1 MTTIEQYIERHAAEH
16 GGHIA
21 MTDGKENVTYRQ
33 LWKRI
38 EERAAWWSS
47 RVERG
52 EIVALRTRQTIEYL
66 TDYFALHQCGAVAM
80 PLEHDLPEE
89 RFAAISRRYAHYRAP
104 EGVADV
110 LFTTG
115 TTGTAKGVM
124 VSHDAILAD
133 CDNLI
138 SRLGFRPDT
147 TFIICGPLNHIG
159 SLSKVHPVMLQGG
172 TLYLLEGMKDLSAW
186 YRALDYGSGK
196 SATFMVPAS
205 IRMLLSLSGNR
216 LGAYA
221 EKIDFIEAGGAALPP
236 ADMEA
241 LCRLLPRTRL
251 YNTYASTETGI
262 VCSYDYN
269 VPSPKTSCMGTV
281 MPRSRVRIDE
291 DGRVVC
297 GGDTIMSGY
306 ADEPE
311 MTASV
316 LRGGEIYTADQGY
329 IDSEG
334 MLHLSGRMDDVIN
347 IGGYKVSPVEVED
360 AAYGFAQ
367 VKDCIC
373 VAHESDVWGVVLKL
387 IVQTADGCDLDR
399 RGLARHLASRLERHK
414 VPMVYEQADHI
425 ERTYNGKLNR
435 KTYAEQK

>member
-1 MTTIEQYIERHAAEH
+1 MT
-16 GGHIA
+16 
-21 MTDGKENVTYRQ
+21 KS
-33 LWKRI
+33 
-38 EERAAWWSS
+38 EE
-47 RVERG
+47 
-52 EIVALRTRQTIEYL
+52 L
-66 TDYFALHQCGAVAM
+66 
-80 PLEHDLPEE
+80 
-89 RFAAISRRYAHYRAP
+89 
-104 EGVADV
+104 
-110 LFTTG
+110 
-115 TTGTAKGVM
+115 
-124 VSHDAILAD
+124 
-133 CDNLI
+133 
-138 SRLGFRPDT
+138 
-147 TFIICGPLNHIG
+147 
-159 SLSKVHPVMLQGG
+159 
-172 TLYLLEGMKDLSAW
+172 LYLSDLLLQASRWERSEGETLTGLELEVQD
-186 YRALDYGSGK
+186 
-196 SATFMVPAS
+196 
-205 IRMLLSLSGNR
+205 RMRR
-216 LGAYA
+216 LTGV
-221 EKIDFIEAGGAALPP
+221 
-236 ADMEA
+236 
-241 LCRLLPRTRL
+241 
-251 YNTYASTETGI
+251 NT
-262 VCSYDYN
+262 
-269 VPSPKTSCMGTV
+269 
-281 MPRSRVRIDE
+281 IDE

-387 IVQTADGCDLDR
+387 IVQTADGCALDR